1 MQVVER
7 TSSLIDKST
16 MAQNRR
22 LLSVF
27 LVVLCVAVAKTFSMI
42 SAPFSSQERTVRS
55 TTREQVKNYL
65 REASDEDL
73 HRVFFDVESSEFED
87 VGAKSVAVDS
97 IFSSSIKMELL
108 QYDPTAVV
116 AILPG
121 LDGQPGVAGVDD
133 DGNGTVDDRS
143 ELGATHSDDRCET
156 MSLAMTKLM
165 SPKPLV
171 LQRGAFV
178 VVNSAHELLVDAE
191 QRVHVS
197 VEMGNQVSEFLIAED
212 LALFQDADK

>member
-7 TSSLIDKST
+7 TSSLVDKST

-42 SAPFSSQERTVRS
+42 STPFPSAERTVRS

-65 REASDEDL
+65 HEALDEDL
-73 HRVFFDVESSEFED
+73 QSVFFGMESIDGED
-87 VGAKSVAVDS
+87 VGSTSVAIDG
-97 IFSSSIKMELL
+97 IFASSIKMELQ

-133 DGNGTVDDRS
+133 DGNGAVDDRS

-156 MSLAMTKLM
+156 MSLTKSKSI

-178 VVNSAHELLVDAE
+178 VVNSASELLADAE

-197 VEMGNQVSEFLIAED
+197 LEIEGQVSEFLIAED
-212 LALFQDADK
+212 LALFQDADN